1 MCLAIP
7 GQIVSIDAQLDET
20 FRQATV
26 SFGGIMKDV
35 NLSMVPEAQV
45 GDYVLVHVGV
55 ALSIVDEEEAN
66 TTFEYLRQIGE
77 IDEIREEG

>member
-77 IDEIREEG
+77 IDEIRDER